1 MIVKEIVGKRS
12 FHMKIIKRS
21 RIYCLHREVY
31 SLARPRKCRRVCRFP
46 YTLGFSPEYPDD
58 KMDTQTGNDTGSDT
72 RNYAD
77 ARCGADGAGVDR
89 DAVVMTV
96 DEYETIRLIDKE
108 GMSQEQCSDFM
119 QIARTTVQHIYT
131 GARRKLADALV
142 DGRPLRIGG
151 GDYQLCDGGN
161 AVCCRNAC
169 WKQEFSR
176 IYAGPKGEGIMRI
189 AVTYENGEIFQ
200 HFGHTEYFKVY
211 DTEDGNVVSSKVV
224 STEGN
229 GHGALAGILSAMD
242 VDTLI
247 CGGIGGGARSALATE
262 GIELCGGVS
271 GSADDAVKK
280 LLAGELDFDPD
291 VQCSHHGGHDH
302 GHNCGSHS
310 CGR

>member
-131 GARRKLADALV
+131 GAHRR
-142 DGRPLRIGG
+142 RR
-151 GDYQLCDGGN
+151 
-161 AVCCRNAC
+161 
-169 WKQEFSR
+169 
-176 IYAGPKGEGIMRI
+176 
-189 AVTYENGEIFQ
+189 
-200 HFGHTEYFKVY
+200 
-211 DTEDGNVVSSKVV
+211 
-224 STEGN
+224 
-229 GHGALAGILSAMD
+229 LSA
-242 VDTLI
+242 LRR
-247 CGGIGGGARSALATE
+247 G
-262 GIELCGGVS
+262 
-271 GSADDAVKK
+271 
-280 LLAGELDFDPD
+280 
-291 VQCSHHGGHDH
+291 QCSVLPQCLLETGVQPDICRTERRRNHED
-302 GHNCGSHS
+302 SS
-310 CGR
+310 YI

>member
-1 MIVKEIVGKRS
+1 M
-12 FHMKIIKRS
+12 
-21 RIYCLHREVY
+21 
-31 SLARPRKCRRVCRFP
+31 CRLP
-46 YTLGFSPEYPDD
+46 YTLGFSPEYTDD
-58 KMDTQTGNDTGSDT
+58 ETGISAENGAEADT
-72 RNYAD
+72 RETAD
-77 ARCGADGAGVDR
+77 VRCGEGTARKDR
-89 DAVVMTV
+89 DAVVMTL
-96 DEYETIRLIDKE
+96 DEYEAIRLIDKE

-189 AVTYENGEIFQ
+189 AVTYENGNIFQ

-211 DTEDGNVVSSKVV
+211 DTEDGKVLSSQVV

-229 GHGALAGILSAMD
+229 GHGALAGVLSAMD
-242 VDTLI
+242 VDVLI
-247 CGGIGGGARSALATE
+247 CGGIGGGARNALAAA

-271 GSADDAVKK
+271 GSADDAVKD
-280 LLAGELDFDPD
+280 LLAERLDFDPD
-291 VQCSHHGGHDH
+291 AQCSGHEGHEH
-302 GHNCGSHS
+302 GHTCGSHS

>member
-1 MIVKEIVGKRS
+1 
-12 FHMKIIKRS
+12 
-21 RIYCLHREVY
+21 
-31 SLARPRKCRRVCRFP
+31 
-46 YTLGFSPEYPDD
+46 
-58 KMDTQTGNDTGSDT
+58 
-72 RNYAD
+72 
-77 ARCGADGAGVDR
+77 
-89 DAVVMTV
+89 
-96 DEYETIRLIDKE
+96 
-108 GMSQEQCSDFM
+108 
-119 QIARTTVQHIYT
+119 
-131 GARRKLADALV
+131 
-142 DGRPLRIGG
+142 
-151 GDYQLCDGGN
+151 
-161 AVCCRNAC
+161 
-169 WKQEFSR
+169 
-176 IYAGPKGEGIMRI
+176 MRI